1 MAAALYDKGREAF
14 ANAAINWPADT
25 IKIALLGAGY
35 TANMATD
42 QFLSTTGISGA
53 TIGTVTLAN
62 KTNVAGVC
70 DADDIVTGNL
80 TTGSTVTQIVG
91 YKDTGTAATSPLIFR
106 EDVTSTP
113 TNGGTMTIA
122 WDNTA
127 NKIFKL

>member
-1 MAAALYDKGREAF
+1 MSAALYDKGREAF

-25 IKIALLGAGY
+25 IKVALLGAGY

-53 TIGTVTLAN
+53 TVATLTLAN

-70 DADDIVTGNL
+70 DADDLLSGNL
-80 TTGSTVTQIVG
+80 ATGSTITQLII
-91 YKDTGTAATSPLIFR
+91 YKDTGTAATSPLIAR
-106 EDVTSTP
+106 EDLNSTP
-113 TNGGTMTIA
+113 TNGGTVSIA